1 VVSWTGSRALLWDR
15 NGGWSYDPARAEWD
29 QIPTLG
35 TFDKKRATM
44 GVAVAVGD
52 TVMAVAW
59 FRTTKKIRLATLVG
73 SGDDAAWEW
82 LDGGGAGTVDGDGP
96 ADGFDGELAEVH
108 PVGDGLIFV
117 DADAKAYHH
126 DIASGRTVTFDEFPS
141 RAVRDHLVVPVGT
154 GLAVLGNLVETKSIP
169 NDVTPDE
176 LNVERASEIL
186 AVPDM
191 IRLGND
197 PDNGLP
203 VFVLD
208 GKFGPYVQLGETPK
222 RMTDDNKPP
231 TSSLFEDMKM
241 EELTLDQALDLLTI
255 PRVIGTDPS
264 DGLEITARN
273 GPHGPYLTKPP
284 VEEGKRGDTRS
295 FEDEHKLLSMTLD
308 EAVAM
313 FAQPKRRRGQR
324 ATGPLKELGV
334 DPSTDLPVVVR
345 SGQFGEYV
353 TDGEVNASLTAND
366 SVERIDIT
374 RASELLAARRTKI
387 ALEGGAPAK
396 KAAKKA
402 AARKKAKKAAAKK
415 STAKTAKKS
424 TAKKA
429 VAPKSGS
436 S

>member
-1 VVSWTGSRALLWDR
+1 
-15 NGGWSYDPARAEWD
+15 
-29 QIPTLG
+29 
-35 TFDKKRATM
+35 
-44 GVAVAVGD
+44 
-52 TVMAVAW
+52 
-59 FRTTKKIRLATLVG
+59 
-73 SGDDAAWEW
+73 
-82 LDGGGAGTVDGDGP
+82 
-96 ADGFDGELAEVH
+96 
-108 PVGDGLIFV
+108 
-117 DADAKAYHH
+117 
-126 DIASGRTVTFDEFPS
+126 
-141 RAVRDHLVVPVGT
+141 
-154 GLAVLGNLVETKSIP
+154 
-169 NDVTPDE
+169 
-176 LNVERASEIL
+176 
-186 AVPDM
+186 
-191 IRLGND
+191 
-197 PDNGLP
+197 
-203 VFVLD
+203 
-208 GKFGPYVQLGETPK
+208 
-222 RMTDDNKPP
+222 
-231 TSSLFEDMKM
+231 
-241 EELTLDQALDLLTI
+241 
-255 PRVIGTDPS
+255 
-264 DGLEITARN
+264 
-273 GPHGPYLTKPP
+273 
-284 VEEGKRGDTRS
+284 
-295 FEDEHKLLSMTLD
+295 MTLD